1 MVADHQGCRHQGGVN
16 EVTGFRN
23 FRVFGNGRLKRARTS
38 LRVAVMPRND
48 EIEFWYSVGSTYTD
62 LTARSGGSSERCS
75 LQVAP
80 FQRSVDHA
88 GDEQHSIL
96 DEARE
101 GCVHVA

>member
-16 EVTGFRN
+16 EVTGSGTYE
-23 FRVFGNGRLKRARTS
+23 VFGNGRLKRARTS

-48 EIEFWYSVGSTYTD
+48 EIEFWFSVGSTYASD
-62 LTARSGGSSERCS
+62 SLTARSGGSSERCS

-88 GDEQHSIL
+88 GDEQAFHS
-96 DEARE
+96 RRSP
-101 GCVHVA
+101 